1 MIWLLIL
8 LALGAAT
15 AVAWAVLARDDTRY
29 DQALHIPHQRD
40 GRHPPRWA
48 R

>member
-15 AVAWAVLARDDTRY
+15 AVAWAVLGRDDTRY
-29 DQALHIPHQRD
+29 DQAVHIPRPRD
-40 GRHPPRWA
+40 GHRPPGWVR
-48 R
+48 